1 MPKPASLS
9 VRLEPEL
16 DKELSAVAARLDK
29 PKSWVVQQAVK
40 EFIELQLW
48 QMSAIEKGLRDSE
61 AGRVIPHEQVV
72 AWVESWGRADELP
85 MPECKELG

>member
-61 AGRVIPHEQVV
+61 VGRVIPHEQVV
-72 AWVESWGRADELP
+72 AWVELWGRADELP
-85 MPECKELG
+85 MPECK